1 VYIIRVLYYII
12 YEHHDS
18 REEVSA
24 AAAAA
29 AVVLP
34 THTHEISWLPELRS
48 VFLEYRGNTNL
59 HVQTGYFI
67 FNIRAAPVAG

>member
-1 VYIIRVLYYII
+1 MYIIRVLYYI

-24 AAAAA
+24 AAT